1 MQLLVIY
8 IFITH
13 LHFLGVKAE
22 TDDNK
27 NNHDQNQNLRSLIQA
42 KANRILESWSLL
54 QDTKFKIPKTYR
66 AAQKNDKIAP
76 KKLEADGLNI
86 TKEINVG
93 IQNDFQEIECDFCG
107 VLLTDLEGHDCINE
121 KNNEENDA
129 EEESTNI
136 KVRILKKG
144 YIY

>member
-1 MQLLVIY
+1 MYCIFTMQLLVIY
-8 IFITH
+8 AFIAN

-66 AAQKNDKIAP
+66 AAQRAQHELEMEDHRPSPPTSEASFDNQKI
-76 KKLEADGLNI
+76 EA
-86 TKEINVG
+86 
-93 IQNDFQEIECDFCG
+93 
-107 VLLTDLEGHDCINE
+107 
-121 KNNEENDA
+121 
-129 EEESTNI
+129 
-136 KVRILKKG
+136 
-144 YIY
+144 IYNRLDIFIVI